1 MAIQSKPLKKQSK
14 PKKQENQELD
24 GVFLIKLALYVV
36 LGSLWLKINRSGSG
50 LTFPIPVGLLVG
62 ILFSTHEL
70 FRVDR
75 KIEYAVLVCAAV
87 FGFIAPYGLFIN
99 L

>member
-1 MAIQSKPLKKQSK
+1 MVVLWFACIIHITNIRRPRHSTSRICYNPLMATQAKSIKKQVK

-36 LGSLWLKINRSGSG
+36 LGSLWLKINRSGGG

-70 FRVDR
+70 
-75 KIEYAVLVCAAV
+75 
-87 FGFIAPYGLFIN
+87 
-99 L
+99 

>member
-1 MAIQSKPLKKQSK
+1 MATQTKPLKKTVK

-36 LGSLWLKINRSGSG
+36 LGSLWLKINKSGTG

-87 FGFIAPYGLFIN
+87 FGFIAPYGLFVNI
-99 L
+99 

>member
-1 MAIQSKPLKKQSK
+1 MAIQAKSIKKQIK
-14 PKKQENQELD
+14 PKKLENQELD

-87 FGFIAPYGLFIN
+87 FGFIAPYGLFVN